1 MGAHPFIH
9 EEGIGYSLWKQPMFW
24 TSSVRVSL
32 QLLCT
37 LAAVSSDGGRRR
49 DGAAVPGPPVQV
61 TPRVSRAL
69 KLGRVVPS
77 EAVLCP
83 GATRLVL
90 QNWVGSQG
98 ACPCCSAPSSARA
111 VGAPLLCRDSRGVL
125 PVLAGLG
132 GSFRCLHQTGPA
144 SRPCVQPA
152 ASPPVL
158 SLRSAL
164 RRAPGT
170 CVVVVICHAAARVSP
185 CLVIPL
191 QRVPGAGSRVR
202 AGVSHLQTLLP
213 RDRRA
218 LSVPSKDFSAGSRWR
233 DRRRVAQGTGE
244 GMLAGVTEGG
254 RSRPERTGGFP
265 RGRR

>member
-9 EEGIGYSLWKQPMFW
+9 EEGIRYSLWKQPMFW
-24 TSSVRVSL
+24 TSGVHVSL

-37 LAAVSSDGGRRR
+37 LAAVSRDGRRRR

-69 KLGRVVPS
+69 KLERVVPS
-77 EAVLCP
+77 EAALCP

-90 QNWVGSQG
+90 HNWVGSQG
-98 ACPCCSAPSSARA
+98 ACPHCLAPSSARA
-111 VGAPLLCRDSRGVL
+111 VGAALLCRDSRGAL

-132 GSFRCLHQTGPA
+132 DPSGVRTKLA
-144 SRPCVQPA
+144 QPA
-152 ASPPVL
+152 ANPASPPVP
-158 SLRSAL
+158 SLRSMV

-170 CVVVVICHAAARVSP
+170 CVVVCHAAARVSL

-191 QRVPGAGSRVR
+191 QRVPGTGSRIH
-202 AGVSHLQTLLP
+202 AGASHLQMLLP

-218 LSVPSKDFSAGSRWR
+218 L
-233 DRRRVAQGTGE
+233 
-244 GMLAGVTEGG
+244 EGG
-254 RSRPERTGGFP
+254 SVLSKALGTRW
-265 RGRR
+265 

>member
-98 ACPCCSAPSSARA
+98 ACPRCSAPSSARA

-158 SLRSAL
+158 SLR
-164 RRAPGT
+164 
-170 CVVVVICHAAARVSP
+170 VAAGAWHVRGRGHLPRSRARVPLPCDPVTKGTGRGESRTRWGVPSP
-185 CLVIPL
+185 NASPTGPQGLECAVKGL
-191 QRVPGAGSRVR
+191 QRREP
-202 AGVSHLQTLLP
+202 
-213 RDRRA
+213 
-218 LSVPSKDFSAGSRWR
+218 
-233 DRRRVAQGTGE
+233 
-244 GMLAGVTEGG
+244 LA
-254 RSRPERTGGFP
+254 
-265 RGRR
+265 